1 MAHPISRRDF
11 LRIGAAASATAVL
24 TGCLPPR
31 PWVIL
36 EPFVKPPEEQLAGI
50 ATWYASTCRQCPAG
64 CGTIVRIMNGRALK
78 IEGNPE
84 HPLNRGKLCARGQAG
99 LQLLY
104 NPDRLRG
111 PVQQAQRGSRQF
123 QSIGWN
129 GALNMLATKLA
140 AAGSNIAIWA
150 DSTTSGHLA
159 DIFQKMTHAVGAP
172 APVFFDLYTAMNG
185 YQVLQK
191 TSATLFGSNELPVYD
206 VGNADVIFSFGANFL
221 QAALSQVR
229 YGVEYGAFR
238 GQPLG
243 KRGYLIQLE
252 PRMSITGAKADRWIS
267 IRLGSEGLIAQAI
280 AFIIADQRIGPADWQ
295 SRARLVADN
304 VDINAAATAS
314 GLTTDELVDLAR
326 NFASAAHPL
335 AIPGSPLTGQNNAT
349 DAAIAVQALN
359 LVAGTIGQPGGLALS
374 AISPLESLVKPA
386 PSPYS
391 EVQNLIGQMSAGK
404 VQVLLVHGVNP
415 VFSMPDKAGFVEAI
429 RNVPLVVSLGS
440 IVDETALWAD
450 LVLPDHTYLETWGYD
465 IVSPNFGT
473 PVVSGQQPV
482 VKPLYDTRS
491 TADVLLTVAK
501 AIPAAAKALPWSDEV
516 AFLKEIISQ
525 LPPGAAGGSGSEVL
539 WSRFLQHGGWWP
551 SSAPAVAAQK
561 PTLPLSLQVAS
572 PKFQGSETDY
582 PFYLHIYLSDLVS
595 DGRGASQ
602 PWLQGSPDPMTTIAW
617 QSWVEMHPTTAQK
630 LGVARAQ
637 LALDPQQG
645 VQMTEI
651 VKVTSPFG
659 EIEAPVYVYPAIRP
673 DTIAMPIGQGHTD
686 AGRYARNRGN
696 NAMRLIGDQSDA
708 TGSTLAWNSVRVKI
722 ERTGKKVPVA
732 AFEFILGV
740 TKGFTNQAFPGQ

>member
-11 LRIGAAASATAVL
+11 LRIGAAATATAVL

-36 EPFVKPPEEQLAGI
+36 EPFVKPPEEQLAGV
-50 ATWYASTCRQCPAG
+50 ATWYASTCRQCPSG
-64 CGTIVRIMNGRALK
+64 CGIIVRIMNGRALK

-84 HPLNRGKLCARGQAG
+84 HPLNHGKLCARGQAG

-111 PVQQAQRGSRQF
+111 PAQQAQRGSRQF

-129 GALNMLATKLA
+129 GALNTLATKLA
-140 AAGSNIAIWA
+140 AAGSGIAIWA

-159 DIFQKMTHAVGAP
+159 DIFQRLTNAVGAP

-185 YQVLQK
+185 YQVLRK
-191 TSATLFGSNELPVYD
+191 TSATLFGSSELPVYD

-229 YGVEYGAFR
+229 YGVEFGAFR
-238 GQPLG
+238 SQPLG

-267 IRLGSEGLIAQAI
+267 IRPGSEGLIAQAL
-280 AFIIADQRIGPADWQ
+280 AFSIADQRLGPADWQ
-295 SRARLVADN
+295 SRARLVAGN
-304 VDINAAATAS
+304 VDINAVATAS
-314 GLTTDELVDLAR
+314 GLTADDLMGLAR
-326 NFASAAHPL
+326 SFASAARPL
-335 AIPGSPLTGQNNAT
+335 AIPGSPLAGQDNAT
-349 DAAIAVQALN
+349 DASTAVQALN
-359 LVAGTIGQPGGLALS
+359 FIAGTIGQPGGLALS
-374 AISPLESLVKPA
+374 AGSPLKSLVKPA
-386 PSPYS
+386 PSPY
-391 EVQNLIGQMSAGK
+391 VDAQNLIGLMNAGK
-404 VQVLLVHGVNP
+404 VRALLVHGVNP
-415 VFSMPDKAGFVEAI
+415 AFSLPDKAGFVEALK
-429 RNVPLVVSLGS
+429 NVPLIVSFSS

-465 IVSPNFGT
+465 VVSPSFGT

-491 TADVLLTVAK
+491 TADVLLTAAK

-516 AFLKEIISQ
+516 AFLKETIGQ
-525 LPPGAAGGSGSEVL
+525 LPPGATGGSGSEVL
-539 WSRFLQHGGWWP
+539 WSRFLQHGGWWLA
-551 SSAPAVAAQK
+551 SAPAAAPPK
-561 PTLPLSLQVAS
+561 AMPPLSLQVSS
-572 PKFQGSETDY
+572 PQFQGDEKDY
-582 PFYLHIYLSDLVS
+582 PYFLHIYLSDLLS

-630 LGVARAQ
+630 LGIARAQ
-637 LALDPQQG
+637 LALNPQQG

-673 DTIAMPIGQGHTD
+673 DTIAMPVGQGHTD
-686 AGRYARNRGN
+686 AGRYARKRGSN
-696 NAMRLIGDQSDA
+696 VMRLVGDQSDA

-722 ERTGKKVPVA
+722 ERTGKQVPVA

-740 TKGFTNQAFPGQ
+740 TKGFINQAFPGQ